1 MYTVRKIL
9 SFVKPYWKLA
19 LLALALLFLR
29 VSMDLSIPRLVQRI
43 IDQGINQKDLQVV
56 ITTSL
61 MMVGVTILDAAAA
74 VGSSISSVNVGQKV
88 SRDLRKAIFM
98 KVQSFSYGNL
108 DQFNTGK
115 LMVRMTADTDAVQRF
130 VQVSLRIGASAPL
143 TLIGSITL
151 MYLTNHR
158 LALSL
163 LPLHLVVG
171 VVLVLFSNR
180 MEPLYLKIQT
190 RLDWLNNV
198 LQENIAGA
206 RLVKAFVRSGH
217 ESQRFESANTS
228 YTDAMV
234 SVMQLNAWMSPIVTL
249 LINAGLVYTVWKG
262 GLSAMDGSMT
272 LGQLVA
278 FINYLVATLAPLIQM
293 SVVAVAWAN
302 GLASARRVN
311 EVLDAVPEV
320 MEPVN
325 GIILSASDR
334 PGVIFEHVSF
344 HYNGSESRLV
354 LKDIS
359 LAAAPGQTI
368 AILGATG
375 AGKSTLVNLI
385 PRFYDASE
393 GSVSVGGVDVRQVCE
408 DSLLSRV
415 SIVPQETVLFSGT
428 IRENIRYGRPSATE
442 EEVVAAAKAAQAHD
456 FILAFPEGYDS
467 RVEERGSNLS
477 GGQKQRLGIAR
488 AIVTQPDILILD
500 DSTSAV
506 DVETET
512 LIQSALA
519 VTMRGRISFVV
530 AQRISTVLN
539 ADKIIVLDRGQIVA
553 EGTHAELMQ
562 SSPVYREI
570 YDSQLGNSV
579 GQVSVEVQPSLA
591 GGEE

>member
-278 FINYLVATLAPLIQM
+278 FINYLVATLAPLMQM

-570 YDSQLGNSV
+570 YDSQLGSDV
-579 GQVSVEVQPSLA
+579 GQMPVEVQPSLA
-591 GGEE
+591 GGEI

>member
-278 FINYLVATLAPLIQM
+278 FINYLVATLAPLMQM

-344 HYNGSESRLV
+344 HYNGSESGLV

-519 VTMRGRISFVV
+519 VTMRERISFVV

-570 YDSQLGNSV
+570 YDSQLGSDV
-579 GQVSVEVQPSLA
+579 GQMPVEVQPSLA
-591 GGEE
+591 GGEI

>member
-234 SVMQLNAWMSPIVTL
+234 SVMQLNAWMSPIVTV

-278 FINYLVATLAPLIQM
+278 FINYLVATLAPLMQM

-393 GSVSVGGVDVRQVCE
+393 GSVSVGGVDVRQVSE

-428 IRENIRYGRPSATE
+428 IRENIRYGRPSGTE

-467 RVEERGSNLS
+467 RVEERGSILS

-570 YDSQLGNSV
+570 YDSQLGSDV
-579 GQVSVEVQPSLA
+579 GQMPVEVQPSLA
-591 GGEE
+591 GGEI

>member
-278 FINYLVATLAPLIQM
+278 FINYLVATLAPLMQM

-442 EEVVAAAKAAQAHD
+442 EEIVAAAKAAQAHD

-570 YDSQLGNSV
+570 YDSQLGSDV
-579 GQVSVEVQPSLA
+579 GQMPVEVQPSLA

>member
-393 GSVSVGGVDVRQVCE
+393 GSVSVGGVDVRQVSE

-428 IRENIRYGRPSATE
+428 IRENIRYGRPSGTE

-570 YDSQLGNSV
+570 YDSQLGSDV
-579 GQVSVEVQPSLA
+579 GQMPIEVQPSLA
-591 GGEE
+591 GGEI

>member
-234 SVMQLNAWMSPIVTL
+234 SVMQLNAWMSPIVTV

-262 GLSAMDGSMT
+262 GMSAMDGSMT

-278 FINYLVATLAPLIQM
+278 FINYLVATLAPLMQM

-344 HYNGSESRLV
+344 HYNGSESGLV

-562 SSPVYREI
+562 SSPACV
-570 YDSQLGNSV
+570 
-579 GQVSVEVQPSLA
+579 PSA
-591 GGEE
+591 TI

>member
-234 SVMQLNAWMSPIVTL
+234 SVMQLNAWMSPIVTV

-262 GLSAMDGSMT
+262 GMSAMDGSMT

-278 FINYLVATLAPLIQM
+278 FINYLVATLAPLMQM

-570 YDSQLGNSV
+570 YDSQLGSDV
-579 GQVSVEVQPSLA
+579 GQMPVEVQPSLA

>member
-1 MYTVRKIL
+1 M
-9 SFVKPYWKLA
+9 
-19 LLALALLFLR
+19 LALALLFLR

-278 FINYLVATLAPLIQM
+278 FINYLVATLAPLMQM

-442 EEVVAAAKAAQAHD
+442 EEIVAAAKAAQAHD

-570 YDSQLGNSV
+570 YDSQLGSDV
-579 GQVSVEVQPSLA
+579 GQMPVEVQPSLA

>member
-234 SVMQLNAWMSPIVTL
+234 SVMQLNAWMSPIVTV

-262 GLSAMDGSMT
+262 GMSAMDGGMT

-408 DSLLSRV
+408 DSLFSRV

-428 IRENIRYGRPSATE
+428 IRENIRYGRPSGTE

-519 VTMRGRISFVV
+519 VTMRERISFVV

-570 YDSQLGNSV
+570 YDSQLGSDV
-579 GQVSVEVQPSLA
+579 GQMPVEVQPSLA

>member
-278 FINYLVATLAPLIQM
+278 FINYLVATLAPLMQM

-519 VTMRGRISFVV
+519 VTMRERISFVV

-570 YDSQLGNSV
+570 YDSQLGSDV
-579 GQVSVEVQPSLA
+579 GQMPVEVQPSLA

>member
-234 SVMQLNAWMSPIVTL
+234 SVMQLNAWMSPIVTV

-278 FINYLVATLAPLIQM
+278 FINYLVATLAPLMQM

-344 HYNGSESRLV
+344 HYNGSESGLV

-428 IRENIRYGRPSATE
+428 IRENIRYGRPSGTE

-570 YDSQLGNSV
+570 YDSQLGSDV
-579 GQVSVEVQPSLA
+579 GQMPVEVQPSLA

>member
-234 SVMQLNAWMSPIVTL
+234 SVMQLNAWMSPIVTV

-344 HYNGSESRLV
+344 HYNGSESGLV

-393 GSVSVGGVDVRQVCE
+393 GSVSVGGVDVRQVSE

-442 EEVVAAAKAAQAHD
+442 EEIVAAAKAAQAHD

-591 GGEE
+591 GGEI

>member
-278 FINYLVATLAPLIQM
+278 FINYLVATLAPLMQM

-570 YDSQLGNSV
+570 YDSQLGSDV
-579 GQVSVEVQPSLA
+579 GQMPIEVQPSLA
-591 GGEE
+591 GGEI

>member
-278 FINYLVATLAPLIQM
+278 FINYLVATRAPLMQM

-570 YDSQLGNSV
+570 YDSQLGSDV
-579 GQVSVEVQPSLA
+579 GQMPVEVQPSLA

>member
-234 SVMQLNAWMSPIVTL
+234 SVMQLNAWMSPIVTV

-262 GLSAMDGSMT
+262 GMSAMDGSMT

-278 FINYLVATLAPLIQM
+278 FINYLVATLAPLMQM

-570 YDSQLGNSV
+570 YDSQLGSDV
-579 GQVSVEVQPSLA
+579 GQMPIEVQPSLA
-591 GGEE
+591 GGEI

>member
-278 FINYLVATLAPLIQM
+278 FINYLVATLAPLMQM

-428 IRENIRYGRPSATE
+428 IRENIRYGRPSGTE

-519 VTMRGRISFVV
+519 VTMRERISFVV

-579 GQVSVEVQPSLA
+579 GQMPVEVQPSLA

>member
-234 SVMQLNAWMSPIVTL
+234 SVMQLNAWMSPIVTV

-262 GLSAMDGSMT
+262 GMSAMDGSMT

-278 FINYLVATLAPLIQM
+278 FINYLVATLAPLMQM

-393 GSVSVGGVDVRQVCE
+393 GSVSVGGVDVRQVSE

-570 YDSQLGNSV
+570 YDSQLGSDV
-579 GQVSVEVQPSLA
+579 GQMPVEVQPSLA

>member
-234 SVMQLNAWMSPIVTL
+234 SVMQLNAWMSPIVTV

-570 YDSQLGNSV
+570 YDSQLGSDV
-579 GQVSVEVQPSLA
+579 GQMPVEVQPSLA

>member
-234 SVMQLNAWMSPIVTL
+234 SVMQLNAWMSPIVTV

-278 FINYLVATLAPLIQM
+278 FINYLVATLAPLMQM

-428 IRENIRYGRPSATE
+428 IRENIRYGRPSGTE

-570 YDSQLGNSV
+570 YDSQLGSDV
-579 GQVSVEVQPSLA
+579 GQMPIEVQPSLA

>member
-278 FINYLVATLAPLIQM
+278 FINYLVATLAPLMQM

-393 GSVSVGGVDVRQVCE
+393 GSVSVGGVDVRQVSE

-570 YDSQLGNSV
+570 YDSQLGSDV
-579 GQVSVEVQPSLA
+579 GQMPIEVQPSLA

>member
-278 FINYLVATLAPLIQM
+278 FINYLVATLAPLMQM

-344 HYNGSESRLV
+344 HYNGSESGLV

-428 IRENIRYGRPSATE
+428 IRENIRYGRPSGTE

-570 YDSQLGNSV
+570 YDSQLGSDV
-579 GQVSVEVQPSLA
+579 GQMPVEVQPSLA

>member
-278 FINYLVATLAPLIQM
+278 FINYLVATLAPLMQM

-428 IRENIRYGRPSATE
+428 IRENIRYGRPSGTE

-519 VTMRGRISFVV
+519 VTMRERISFVV

-570 YDSQLGNSV
+570 YDSQLGSDV
-579 GQVSVEVQPSLA
+579 GQMPVEVQPSLA

>member
-278 FINYLVATLAPLIQM
+278 FINYLVATLAPLMQM

-344 HYNGSESRLV
+344 HYNGSESGLV

-570 YDSQLGNSV
+570 YDSQLGSDV
-579 GQVSVEVQPSLA
+579 GQMPVEVQPSLA

>member
-278 FINYLVATLAPLIQM
+278 FINYLVATLAPLMQM

-428 IRENIRYGRPSATE
+428 IRENIRYGRPSGTE

-570 YDSQLGNSV
+570 YDSQLGSDV
-579 GQVSVEVQPSLA
+579 GQMPVEVQPSLA

>member
-278 FINYLVATLAPLIQM
+278 FINYLVATLAPLMQM

-344 HYNGSESRLV
+344 HYNGSESGLV

-393 GSVSVGGVDVRQVCE
+393 GSVSVGGVDVRQVSE

-570 YDSQLGNSV
+570 YDSQLGSDV
-579 GQVSVEVQPSLA
+579 GQMPVEVQPSLA

>member
-1 MYTVRKIL
+1 
-9 SFVKPYWKLA
+9 
-19 LLALALLFLR
+19 
-29 VSMDLSIPRLVQRI
+29 
-43 IDQGINQKDLQVV
+43 
-56 ITTSL
+56 
-61 MMVGVTILDAAAA
+61 
-74 VGSSISSVNVGQKV
+74 
-88 SRDLRKAIFM
+88 M

-278 FINYLVATLAPLIQM
+278 FINYLVATLAPLMQM

-408 DSLLSRV
+408 DSLFSRV

-428 IRENIRYGRPSATE
+428 IRENIRYGRPSGTE

-519 VTMRGRISFVV
+519 VTMRERISFVV

-570 YDSQLGNSV
+570 YDSQLGSDV
-579 GQVSVEVQPSLA
+579 GQMPVEVQPSLA
-591 GGEE
+591 GGEI

>member
-234 SVMQLNAWMSPIVTL
+234 SVMQLNAWMSPIVTV

-278 FINYLVATLAPLIQM
+278 FINYLVATLAPLMQM

-428 IRENIRYGRPSATE
+428 IRENIRYGRPSGTE

-570 YDSQLGNSV
+570 YDSQLGSDV
-579 GQVSVEVQPSLA
+579 GQMPVEVQPSLA

>member
-262 GLSAMDGSMT
+262 GMSAMDGSMT

-278 FINYLVATLAPLIQM
+278 FINYLVATLAPLMQM

-344 HYNGSESRLV
+344 HYNGSESGLV

-570 YDSQLGNSV
+570 YDSQLGSDV
-579 GQVSVEVQPSLA
+579 GQMPVEVQPSLA

>member
-428 IRENIRYGRPSATE
+428 IRENIRYGRPSGTE

-570 YDSQLGNSV
+570 YDSQLGSDV
-579 GQVSVEVQPSLA
+579 GQMPVEVQPSLA

>member
-234 SVMQLNAWMSPIVTL
+234 SVMQLNAWMSPIVTV

-428 IRENIRYGRPSATE
+428 IRENIRYGRPSGTE

-570 YDSQLGNSV
+570 YDSQLGSDV
-579 GQVSVEVQPSLA
+579 GQMPVEVQPSLA

>member
-234 SVMQLNAWMSPIVTL
+234 SVMQLNAWMSPIVTV

-570 YDSQLGNSV
+570 YDSQLGSDV
-579 GQVSVEVQPSLA
+579 GQMPVEVQPSLA
-591 GGEE
+591 GGEI

>member
-234 SVMQLNAWMSPIVTL
+234 SVMQLNAWMSPIVTV

-278 FINYLVATLAPLIQM
+278 FINYLVATLAPLMQM

-570 YDSQLGNSV
+570 YDSQLGSDV
-579 GQVSVEVQPSLA
+579 GQMPVEVQPSLA
-591 GGEE
+591 GGEI

>member
-278 FINYLVATLAPLIQM
+278 FINYLVATLAPLMQM

-570 YDSQLGNSV
+570 YDSQLGSDV
-579 GQVSVEVQPSLA
+579 GQMPVEVQPSLA

>member
-278 FINYLVATLAPLIQM
+278 FINYLVATLAPLMQM

-428 IRENIRYGRPSATE
+428 IRENIRYGRPSGTE

-570 YDSQLGNSV
+570 YDSQLGSDV
-579 GQVSVEVQPSLA
+579 GQMPIEVQPSLA

>member
-278 FINYLVATLAPLIQM
+278 FINYLVATLAPLMQM

-344 HYNGSESRLV
+344 HYNGSESGLV

-393 GSVSVGGVDVRQVCE
+393 GSVSVGGVDVRQVSE

-442 EEVVAAAKAAQAHD
+442 EEIVAAAKAAQAHD

-519 VTMRGRISFVV
+519 VTMRERISFVV

>member
-428 IRENIRYGRPSATE
+428 IRENIRYGRPSGTE

-519 VTMRGRISFVV
+519 VTMRERISFVV

-570 YDSQLGNSV
+570 YDSQLGSDV
-579 GQVSVEVQPSLA
+579 GQMPVEVQPSLA

>member
-43 IDQGINQKDLQVV
+43 IDQGTNQKDLQVV

-234 SVMQLNAWMSPIVTL
+234 SVMQLNAWMSPIVTV

-278 FINYLVATLAPLIQM
+278 FINYLVATLAPLMQM

-570 YDSQLGNSV
+570 YDSQLGSDV
-579 GQVSVEVQPSLA
+579 GQMPVEVQPSLA

>member
-570 YDSQLGNSV
+570 YDSQLGSDV
-579 GQVSVEVQPSLA
+579 GQMPVEVQPSLA
-591 GGEE
+591 GGEI

>member
-278 FINYLVATLAPLIQM
+278 FINYLAATLAPLMQM

-570 YDSQLGNSV
+570 YDSQLGSDV
-579 GQVSVEVQPSLA
+579 GQMPVEVQPSLA
-591 GGEE
+591 GGEI

>member
-234 SVMQLNAWMSPIVTL
+234 SVMQLNAWMSPIVTV

-262 GLSAMDGSMT
+262 GMSAMDGSMT

-278 FINYLVATLAPLIQM
+278 FINYLVATLAPLMQM

-428 IRENIRYGRPSATE
+428 IRENIRYGRPSGTE

-519 VTMRGRISFVV
+519 VTMRERISFVV

-591 GGEE
+591 GGEI